1 MVKDKFW
8 KGKPKPVTA
17 WAALDRNGDIMPA
30 SVRPRAEDV
39 QLYCGKDC
47 VPIRVIISFD
57 DDNK

>member
-39 QLYCGKDC
+39 TQKKAL
-47 VPIRVIISFD
+47 V
-57 DDNK
+57 